1 MNSHPKRKRP
11 SIGVVSISY
20 NEEQDMPGFLKSILS
35 WVDKVIIV
43 DDGSTDRTKEI
54 TVSTGERITFFVSP
68 RKDGEYYSHQR
79 NKGIDASTSDWLL
92 HMDIDER
99 VPPDLAREIQDAIQD
114 TSKDAYRFKRLN
126 FFLHMPMRGGG
137 WQDWNN
143 VHLARRDVLRFGGM
157 YHEDHIVDVPAERVG
172 QLQSKM
178 WHLNDSTYLERM
190 GKSYRYC
197 QEIAQRIK
205 SRGRKIQWY
214 DLFLAPLKEFVS
226 KLIVKKGYRDKTIG
240 LLWAIHAG
248 CAMFRAFALVWDEQN
263 RLDRSVV
270 EVEIREKW
278 RQSSATA
285 QVQSSK
291 VRG

>member
-1 MNSHPKRKRP
+1 LPEGLYLFILALYIKQKGCQKELLIGFNCIILNSWLF
-11 SIGVVSISY
+11 SVSKFNYIAV
-20 NEEQDMPGFLKSILS
+20 QD
-35 WVDKVIIV
+35 
-43 DDGSTDRTKEI
+43 R
-54 TVSTGERITFFVSP
+54 
-68 RKDGEYYSHQR
+68 
-79 NKGIDASTSDWLL
+79 
-92 HMDIDER
+92 
-99 VPPDLAREIQDAIQD
+99 
-114 TSKDAYRFKRLN
+114 SKAAYRFKRLN
-126 FFLHMPMRGGG
+126 FFLHRPMSGGG

-205 SRGRKIQWY
+205 SRGRKIHWY

-240 LLWAIHAG
+240 LLWALHTS
-248 CAMFRAFALVWDEQN
+248 CAMFRACALVWDEQN
-263 RLDRSVV
+263 RQDRSVV
-270 EVEIREKW
+270 EEEVREKW
-278 RQSSATA
+278 RQSVTT

-291 VRG
+291 VHGSRFTRRFCEGLESPARNASQREAGGDED